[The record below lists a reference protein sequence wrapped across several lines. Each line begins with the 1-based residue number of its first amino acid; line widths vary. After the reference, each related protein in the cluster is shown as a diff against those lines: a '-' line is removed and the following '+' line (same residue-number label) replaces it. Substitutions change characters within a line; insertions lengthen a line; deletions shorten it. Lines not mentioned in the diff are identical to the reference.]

1 VSTAG
6 ITVSARGASAQSA
19 RLNVLAN
26 NIANAL
32 TIGFRR
38 ASVGFSAHLEAALAF
53 DQKQGDLDVTHR
65 ALDLAIQGPGYFA
78 VRDLQTGAD
87 YYTRA
92 GNFNIDSSGR
102 LVTADGRCQVVATD
116 GRGIALDPAAAGSL
130 QVAADGALSQGS
142 EEYGQL
148 VGVVQF
154 EDVARLAMRGDNL
167 VENRGSALGGA
178 PGSRIQ
184 QGTLERSTVDPALES
199 AELTRALRALEANLQ
214 MIRIQD
220 ATLERTVNEFARPA
234 K

>member
-1 VSTAG
+1 VSSAG
-6 ITVSARGASAQSA
+6 IAISARGASAQSA

-32 TIGFRR
+32 TVGFRR
-38 ASVGFSAHLEAALAF
+38 ASVGFRANLEAAIAF

-78 VRDLQTGAD
+78 VRDLQIGAD

-116 GRGIALDPAAAGSL
+116 GRGIALDPAGRRQRSRRRGR
-130 QVAADGALSQGS
+130 DAL
-142 EEYGQL
+142 
-148 VGVVQF
+148 
-154 EDVARLAMRGDNL
+154 
-167 VENRGSALGGA
+167 
-178 PGSRIQ
+178 PG
-184 QGTLERSTVDPALES
+184 
-199 AELTRALRALEANLQ
+199 
-214 MIRIQD
+214 
-220 ATLERTVNEFARPA
+220 